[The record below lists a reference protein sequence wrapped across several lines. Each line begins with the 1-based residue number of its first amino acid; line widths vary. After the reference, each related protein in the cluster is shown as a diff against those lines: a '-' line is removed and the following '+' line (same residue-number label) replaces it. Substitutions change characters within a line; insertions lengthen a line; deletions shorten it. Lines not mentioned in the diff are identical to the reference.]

1 MIEVARTTAQI
12 DQNMVLGKL
21 PIARGAEFDSYMD
34 QHENECLFGTRTE
47 LLRQITEWARSP
59 RSKCIYWLN
68 GMAGTGKS
76 TISRTVAKSLRKA
89 QLLGASFFF
98 KRGHWD
104 RGNATRLFPTITRQ
118 LAARVP
124 QLVPGILN
132 ALDDDPDTTSKSLKE
147 QFDKLLFQ
155 PLMSLQSASSHSPT
169 MVLVIDALDEC
180 ERDEDIRIILQLLP
194 QLRSVNNF
202 RILIFLTSR
211 PELPIRL
218 GFSKITSREHED
230 FVLHEIPEPV
240 IEHDISLFLKNRL
253 AAITTERSLPSGWP
267 GVTAFHSL
275 VKLSVPLFIFAAT
288 ACRMFEDPHWDPDD
302 SLTAILAHQNDTS
315 QLAGT
320 YLPAL
325 ERLLYKQSEKQKER
339 LIEEFQHVIGA
350 IILLEG
356 PLTVTSLSRL
366 IGLPKRVIYLRLH
379 SLHSVLR
386 VPDDETLPVEL
397 FHLSF
402 RDFLLSH
409 ETRMKT
415 QFWVDE
421 KRMHYI
427 LANRCLYTCQGL
439 RKNICGLPSDG
450 TLRAQIENQT
460 IDLYLPAELQYS
472 CRYWAHHLVQSKHPN
487 AVEDSL
493 LFLRK
498 HFLYWVE
505 AMSIL
510 GLASELVGIIGLLQ
524 TLVSVSF
531 LYYLHRFTLIQKD

>member
-1 MIEVARTTAQI
+1 
-12 DQNMVLGKL
+12 
-21 PIARGAEFDSYMD
+21 
-34 QHENECLFGTRTE
+34 
-47 LLRQITEWARSP
+47 
-59 RSKCIYWLN
+59 
-68 GMAGTGKS
+68 MAGTGKS

-98 KRGHWD
+98 KRGNWD
-104 RGNATRLFPTITRQ
+104 RGNAMKLFPTMARQ

-124 QLVPGILN
+124 ELVPGIQN
-132 ALDDDPDTTSKSLKE
+132 ALDEDPDTTSKSLKE
-147 QFDKLLFQ
+147 QFDKLLLQ
-155 PLMSLQSASSHSPT
+155 PLMSLQSASSQSPT

-194 QLRSVNNF
+194 QLRSANSL

-218 GFSKITSREHED
+218 GLSKITSREHED
-230 FVLHEIPEPV
+230 FVLHEIPELV
-240 IEHDISLFLKNRL
+240 IEHDISLFLKHRL
-253 AAITTERSLPSGWP
+253 AAITTERSLPFGWP
-267 GVTAFHSL
+267 GVTAFNSL

-288 ACRMFEDPHWDPDD
+288 ACRMFEDPHWDPND
-302 SLTAILAHQNDTS
+302 SLTAVLAHQNDTS

-320 YLPAL
+320 YLPIL
-325 ERLLYKQSEKQKER
+325 EWILYKQSEKQKKR
-339 LIEEFQHVIGA
+339 LIEEFQHVIGT
-350 IILLEG
+350 IVLLEG

-366 IGLPKRVIYLRLH
+366 VGLPKRVIYPRLN

-386 VPDDETLPVEL
+386 VPDDETLPIEL

-402 RDFLLSH
+402 RDFLLSP

-421 KRMHYI
+421 KKTHYI
-427 LANRCLYTCQGL
+427 LATRCLSVCQNL

-450 TLRAQIENQT
+450 TQRAQIGYQT
-460 IDLYLPAELQYS
+460 IDRCLPAELQYS
-472 CRYWAHHLVQSKHPN
+472 CRYWAHHLVRSKHPN
-487 AVEDSL
+487 AVKDSF

-498 HFLYWVE
+498 YFLYWIE

-510 GLASELVGIIGLLQ
+510 GLASELVGIIRLLQ
-524 TLVSVSF
+524 TLLSVSL
-531 LYYLHRFTLIQKD
+531 LYYSC